1 MARSPAVTRLK
12 AEVDYLADGKQVG
25 YLRLPWSS
33 NVSAYGW
40 IGLPIAVIRNGAGP
54 TLLLMAGNHGDEYEG
69 QVVLAELIR
78 SLHPKEI
85 RGRLIVLPMANFPA
99 AHAGARVSPIDGG
112 NLNRSF
118 PGDPSG
124 TPTQMIAHYIEHVLL
139 PMCDA
144 VVDVH
149 SGGRTLHYVPSALAA
164 LDTDRKT
171 WPQRI
176 ETLRAFGAPVGY
188 IVHARGEDRTL
199 TAAARRQGVLAIGTE
214 MGGSGAL
221 TPTTVHIARRGVENM
236 LAHFGLLKRKPARP
250 AGADESRIMLVG
262 DDAYYLYASDAGV
275 FEPAFELGDDVRA
288 GQAAGRIV
296 FVDDPLREPVALYWA
311 RAGTVIC
318 RRAPAPCV
326 RGDCLGHLA
335 TDWDEQ
341 EGQGGAAP
349 RKTARRP
356 QATKRRVARRR

>member
-12 AEVDYLADGKQVG
+12 AEVDYRADGKQVG

-40 IGLPIAVIRNGAGP
+40 IGLPVSVIRNGAGP

-78 SLHPKEI
+78 TLHPKEI
-85 RGRLIVLPMANFPA
+85 HGRLIVLPMANFPA
-99 AHAGARVSPIDGG
+99 AQAGARVSPLDGG

-144 VVDVH
+144 VLDVH

-164 LDTDRKT
+164 LDADRKT

-176 ETLRAFGAPVGY
+176 AALRAFGAPVGY

-199 TAAARRQGVLAIGTE
+199 TAAARRQNVLAIGTE
-214 MGGSGAL
+214 MGGSGTL
-221 TPTTVHIARRGVENM
+221 TPTTLSIARRGVENM
-236 LAHFGLLKRKPARP
+236 LAHFGVLKRKPARP
-250 AGADESRIMLVG
+250 AATRESRIMFVG
-262 DDAYYLYASDAGV
+262 DDSYYLYAPDAGV
-275 FEPAFELGDDVRA
+275 FEPAFELGDDVKA
-288 GQAAGRIV
+288 GQQAGRVV
-296 FVDDPLREPVALYWA
+296 FVDQPLREPVTLHWP

-318 RRAPAPCV
+318 RRAPAPCA

-335 TDWDEQ
+335 TDWIDDEVRH
-341 EGQGGAAP
+341 GGTRP
-349 RKTARRP
+349 RTARRP
-356 QATKRRVARRR
+356 RAAKRRGATRS